1 MYDSVVMLWGEMRC
15 WSLFGVKRSSQI
27 MVSDWPYALYS
38 MNLTRICTNIYKN
51 IAIIAQINELKSSSC
66 ARSSHYFHMYKNS
79 LINLSV
85 GGWLWIFTIL
95 LCRSVKC
102 LPLAA
107 DTEVLLFNWLKRVDQ
122 NLLKGLFAGIGKHF
136 DEVCS
141 NPQFAGKDWHR
152 KVKKQIGERRGVDQC
167 YWQSIFF
174 FSYFGVIIFFEDCN
188 TDMQLLWFYF
198 LNQRFF
204 IWQLLQVHLKE

>member
-1 MYDSVVMLWGEMRC
+1 
-15 WSLFGVKRSSQI
+15 
-27 MVSDWPYALYS
+27 
-38 MNLTRICTNIYKN
+38 MNLTRICTNMYKN

-107 DTEVLLFNWLKRVDQ
+107 DTEVLVFNWLKRVDQ

-152 KVKKQIGERRGVDQC
+152 KVKRQIGERRGVDQC